1 MRTAD
6 LDGRRLHSLLQVV
19 IEEFSIAV
27 TSVLVGNGRGDGPSE
42 GSRFPGRGAGFAP
55 GLTFDFNEC

>member
-27 TSVLVGNGRGDGPSE
+27 TSVLVGDGRGDAGERGLPVP
-42 GSRFPGRGAGFAP
+42 GSRLRAW
-55 GLTFDFNEC
+55 TFDFNEC